1 MKVVVVGSGYVG
13 LVTGACLSDTGASV
27 VCVDVNAEKISGLQR
42 GEIPIFEPGLDEL
55 VARNAKK
62 GRLMFSTDLVNS
74 LTNADVLF
82 IAVGTPPGADGS
94 ADIAQVL
101 GVGKAIGAALA
112 SRPTEYL
119 VVVTKSTVPVGTSAK
134 LSSAIAES
142 IETELSTHT
151 RSDGRIHATSGGSS
165 IGPSLFDVASN
176 PEFLKEGAAIDDF
189 AKPDRIVIGVE
200 SERAQ
205 AVLERLY
212 RPFLLNARPVIFM
225 DLASAEITKY
235 AANAM
240 LATRISFMNS
250 IAVLCD
256 AVGADVSL
264 VRRGIGTDARIGSS
278 FLYPG
283 VGYGGSCFPKDV
295 RALHATAEDLGVD
308 FGILREVEAANERQ
322 KRLAVSKARLL
333 LDRPIGS
340 LEGLV
345 FGLWGLAFKP
355 NTDDIRDAPALATI
369 QELLADGAEVR
380 LYDPVAKLPEALL
393 KGVRVC
399 EDPYEASQG
408 ADVLVLVTEWP
419 EFRTIDPA
427 QLGMR
432 QKLIVDGRNV
442 LDVDQLV
449 EHGFTIASIGRP
461 TKFPD
466 LKCDGAH
473 VG

>member
-1 MKVVVVGSGYVG
+1 MKVVIVGTGYVG
-13 LVTGACLSDTGASV
+13 LVTGACLSDTGATV
-27 VCVDVNAEKISGLQR
+27 VCVDVNAEKIAGLER
-42 GEIPIFEPGLDEL
+42 GEIPIFEPGLVEL
-55 VARNAKK
+55 VARNTKK
-62 GRLMFSTDLVNS
+62 GRLQFSTNLADS
-74 LTNADVLF
+74 LGGADVLF

-94 ADIAQVL
+94 ADVAQVL
-101 GVGKAIGAALA
+101 GVGSAIGAALA

-134 LSSAIAES
+134 LSSAIQSGIDLANAADNAHDG
-142 IETELSTHT
+142 STAGADEREPT
-151 RSDGRIHATSGGSS
+151 T
-165 IGPSLFDVASN
+165 FDVASN

-212 RPFLLNARPVIFM
+212 RPFLLNARPVLFM

-278 FLYPG
+278 FLYSG

-322 KRLAVSKARLL
+322 KRLAVSKARALL
-333 LDRPIGS
+333 NRPTGPLD
-340 LEGLV
+340 GLV
-345 FGLWGLAFKP
+345 FGLWGLSFKP
-355 NTDDIRDAPALATI
+355 NTDDIRDAPALTTI
-369 QELLADGAEVR
+369 EELLAAGATVR
-380 LYDPVAKLPEALL
+380 LYDPVAKLPESLRSA
-393 KGVRVC
+393 VTIC
-399 EDPYEASQG
+399 MDPYEASAG

-419 EFRTIDPA
+419 EFRTIDPTR
-427 QLGMR
+427 LEMR
-432 QKLIVDGRNV
+432 KRLIVDGRNV
-442 LDVDQLV
+442 LDVEQLV
-449 EHGFTIASIGRP
+449 DHGYTVASIGRP
-461 TKFPD
+461 TQSPSI
-466 LKCDGAH
+466 G
-473 VG
+473 

>member
-1 MKVVVVGSGYVG
+1 MKVVIVGTGYVG
-13 LVTGACLSDTGASV
+13 LVTGACLSETGASV
-27 VCVDVNAEKISGLQR
+27 VCVDVNAEKISGLRR

-62 GRLMFSTDLVNS
+62 GRLEFSTDLAGA
-74 LTNADVLF
+74 LIDADVLF

-94 ADIAQVL
+94 ADIDQVI
-101 GVGKAIGAALA
+101 GVGAAIGAALA

-119 VVVTKSTVPVGTSAK
+119 VVVTKSTVPVGTAAK
-134 LSSAIAES
+134 LRSVISSSLVAALSERRLGIES
-142 IETELSTHT
+142 DTS
-151 RSDGRIHATSGGSS
+151 SGAAT
-165 IGPSLFDVASN
+165 LFDVASN

-212 RPFLLNARPVIFM
+212 RPFLLNGRPVLFM

-264 VRRGIGTDARIGSS
+264 VRQGIGTDQRIGSS
-278 FLYPG
+278 FLYSG

-295 RALHATAEDLGVD
+295 RALHATAEDLGMD

-322 KRLAVSKARLL
+322 KRLAVLKARQLL
-333 LDRPIGS
+333 RIPTGS
-340 LEGLV
+340 LDGLV

-355 NTDDIRDAPALATI
+355 NTDDTRDAPALATI
-369 QELLADGAEVR
+369 YELLAAGGTVR
-380 LYDPVAKLPEALL
+380 LYDPVANLPESLRAT
-393 KGVRVC
+393 VEVC
-399 EDPYEASQG
+399 SDPYEASKG
-408 ADVLVLVTEWP
+408 ADVLILVTEWT
-419 EFRTIDPA
+419 EFRAIEPTK
-427 QLGMR
+427 LCMR
-432 QKLIVDGRNV
+432 QHLIVDGRNV
-442 LDVDQLV
+442 LDADLLV
-449 EHGFTIASIGRP
+449 EHGFTVASIGRP
-461 TKFPD
+461 TKSPVQNAGFV
-466 LKCDGAH
+466 H
-473 VG
+473 VQ